1 MPEKMSYPSVIITR
15 VEFAYVDEAIVLL
28 EKANANLQPE
38 LLPAQEAQSLLQAYA
53 RVQRLAAFGVA
64 ALAGTV
70 GDACEVAG
78 TTGTS
83 LGRAKDAVATG
94 EVMGHSPEL
103 GDALRH
109 GEISLDQATEIAT
122 AERSARGSAGAL
134 LAVARAEA
142 FHVLRDKARKVKLE
156 AEEHESLARR
166 QRAARCARSYRD
178 ELGMVNIHLALEP
191 HRGTP
196 IVSRAEAEAARLYRG
211 QRKTGQVEPFERHLA
226 DAYVSLLSG
235 KGRGRAR
242 RPELVVLVSHTV
254 AKRGWR
260 DVRRDEVCKIPG
272 VGPVSPQVARE
283 IAADAFL
290 TGVFCDG
297 KDLRHMR
304 RWTRNTPVEV
314 LLALELGNPPDFDG
328 VRCVDCG
335 NRFRIENDHVEPHIA
350 HGPASTDN
358 LQPRCWSCHQAKT
371 ALDRKNGKLR
381 APDT

>member
-1 MPEKMSYPSVIITR
+1 MSYPPVIITR
-15 VEFAYVDEAIVLL
+15 VEFARVDEAIVLL

-38 LLPAQEAQSLLQAYA
+38 LLPLQEARSLMQAYA
-53 RVQRLAAFGVA
+53 RVQRLAGFGLA
-64 ALAGTV
+64 ALAGMV
-70 GDACEVAG
+70 GDVSEVAKA
-78 TTGTS
+78 TGTS
-83 LGRAKDAVATG
+83 IGRAKDAVATG
-94 EVMGHSPEL
+94 EVMQLSPKL

-122 AERSARGSAGAL
+122 AERSAPGSAGEL
-134 LAVARAEA
+134 LAVARDET
-142 FHVLRDKARKVKLE
+142 FHVLRDKARKLKLE
-156 AEEHESLARR
+156 AEQHESLAKR

-371 ALDRKNGKLR
+371 ALDRKTGKLR